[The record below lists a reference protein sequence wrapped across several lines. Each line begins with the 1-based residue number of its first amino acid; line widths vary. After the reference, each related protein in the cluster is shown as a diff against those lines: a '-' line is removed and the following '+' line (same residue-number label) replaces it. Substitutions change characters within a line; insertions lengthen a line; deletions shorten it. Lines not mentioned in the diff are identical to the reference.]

1 MFKRSFILLSLILI
15 FSTNNKLLAEE
26 KIVFIDINYI
36 FVNSSAGKK
45 INQQIQEKR
54 KKNNDTFNEFKK
66 KVESDKKKLSTQKN
80 VIAKDE
86 YEKKIFELEKKIKDY
101 NLDIRKKNDELLAL
115 RNKARLEFLKNL
127 NVIVQEFSKEN
138 SVSMVLKKDNIFIGK
153 KDLDV
158 TSNILALFD
167 KKIKKITVK

>member
-1 MFKRSFILLSLILI
+1 M
-15 FSTNNKLLAEE
+15 
-26 KIVFIDINYI
+26 
-36 FVNSSAGKK
+36 
-45 INQQIQEKR
+45 R
-54 KKNNDTFNEFKK
+54 K
-66 KVESDKKKLSTQKN
+66 KN

-127 NVIVQEFSKEN
+127 NVIVQDFSKEN
-138 SVSMVLKKDNIFIGK
+138 SISMVLKKDNIFIGK
-153 KDLDV
+153 TDLDV
-158 TSNILALFD
+158 TSNILELFD

>member
-1 MFKRSFILLSLILI
+1 MFKRSIILLSLILI

-36 FVNSSAGKK
+36 FTNSSAGKK
-45 INQQIQEKR
+45 INQQITEKR

-101 NLDIRKKNDELLAL
+101 NLDIRKKNDELLAM

-127 NVIVQEFSKEN
+127 NAIVQEFSKEN

-167 KKIKKITVK
+167 KKIKKITIK

>member
-1 MFKRSFILLSLILI
+1 MFKRSFMLLSLILI
-15 FSTNNKLLAEE
+15 FSTNKKLLAEE

-153 KDLDV
+153 KNLDV

>member
-127 NVIVQEFSKEN
+127 NVIVQKL
-138 SVSMVLKKDNIFIGK
+138 V
-153 KDLDV
+153 
-158 TSNILALFD
+158 
-167 KKIKKITVK
+167 

>member
-1 MFKRSFILLSLILI
+1 MI

>member
-1 MFKRSFILLSLILI
+1 MFKKSIILLSLILI

-66 KVESDKKKLSTQKN
+66 KVESNKKKLSTQKN

>member
-127 NVIVQEFSKEN
+127 NVIVQEFSKEK

>member
-1 MFKRSFILLSLILI
+1 MFKRSIILLSLILI

-127 NVIVQEFSKEN
+127 NVIVQKFSKDN
-138 SVSMVLKKDNIFIGK
+138 SISMVLKKDNIFIGK
-153 KDLDV
+153 TDLDM

-167 KKIKKITVK
+167 KKIKKITIK

>member
-1 MFKRSFILLSLILI
+1 MFKKSIILLSLILI

>member
-1 MFKRSFILLSLILI
+1 MFKRSIILLSLILI
-15 FSTNNKLLAEE
+15 FFTNNKLLAEE

-36 FVNSSAGKK
+36 FTNSSAGKK

-127 NVIVQEFSKEN
+127 NVIVQDFSKEN
-138 SVSMVLKKDNIFIGK
+138 SISMVLKKDNIFIGK
-153 KDLDV
+153 TDLDV
-158 TSNILALFD
+158 TSNILELFD

>member
-1 MFKRSFILLSLILI
+1 MILLMNL
-15 FSTNNKLLAEE
+15 
-26 KIVFIDINYI
+26 
-36 FVNSSAGKK
+36 
-45 INQQIQEKR
+45 
-54 KKNNDTFNEFKK
+54 KK

-167 KKIKKITVK
+167 

>member
-1 MFKRSFILLSLILI
+1 MFKKSIILLSLILI

-153 KDLDV
+153 KNLDV

>member
-1 MFKRSFILLSLILI
+1 MFKKSIILLSLILI

-66 KVESDKKKLSTQKN
+66 KS
-80 VIAKDE
+80 
-86 YEKKIFELEKKIKDY
+86 
-101 NLDIRKKNDELLAL
+101 
-115 RNKARLEFLKNL
+115 
-127 NVIVQEFSKEN
+127 
-138 SVSMVLKKDNIFIGK
+138 
-153 KDLDV
+153 
-158 TSNILALFD
+158 
-167 KKIKKITVK
+167 

>member
-1 MFKRSFILLSLILI
+1 MFKRFIILLSLILI

-127 NVIVQEFSKEN
+127 NVIVQDFSKEN
-138 SVSMVLKKDNIFIGK
+138 SISMVLKKDNIFIGK
-153 KDLDV
+153 TDLDV
-158 TSNILALFD
+158 TSNILELFD

>member
-1 MFKRSFILLSLILI
+1 MYLVIYLILI

-36 FVNSSAGKK
+36 FINSSAGKK

-86 YEKKIFELEKKIKDY
+86 YEKKIFQLEKKIKDY
-101 NLDIRKKNDELLAL
+101 NLDIRKKNDELLSL
-115 RNKARLEFLKNL
+115 RNKARVEFLKNL

>member
-127 NVIVQEFSKEN
+127 NVIVQKFSKDN
-138 SVSMVLKKDNIFIGK
+138 SISMVLKKDNIFIGK
-153 KDLDV
+153 TDLDM

-167 KKIKKITVK
+167 KKIKKITIK

>member
-1 MFKRSFILLSLILI
+1 MFQRFIILLGLILF

-101 NLDIRKKNDELLAL
+101 NLNIRKKNDELLAL

-153 KDLDV
+153 KNLDV

>member
-1 MFKRSFILLSLILI
+1 MFKRFIILLSLILI

-36 FVNSSAGKK
+36 FANSSAGKK
-45 INQQIQEKR
+45 INQQITEKR

-101 NLDIRKKNDELLAL
+101 NLDIRKKNDELLAM

-127 NVIVQEFSKEN
+127 NAIVQEFSKEN

-158 TSNILALFD
+158 TSNILTLFD
-167 KKIKKITVK
+167 KKIKKITIK

>member
-1 MFKRSFILLSLILI
+1 MFKKSIILLSLILI

-127 NVIVQEFSKEN
+127 NVIVQEFSKEK